1 MEGQSKAKTAE
12 PASLLEEPEEE
23 YSLVYNMWINATT
36 INFTVEDGGTLIF
49 QTGRPKENPPPP
61 GGGG

>member
-1 MEGQSKAKTAE
+1 MKENDKAKKAE
-12 PASLLEEPEEE
+12 QASLLEEEEE

-49 QTGRPKENPPPP
+49 QTGKPKDPKPPVP
-61 GGGG
+61 